1 MMMTSAQRLIIHYA
15 QCETP
20 VLPMGHT
27 AGHKVD
33 GVFAAKAL
41 PVQYRPAAVRRLIQ
55 RHLIAGA
62 RVLVVALVNDFL

>member
-1 MMMTSAQRLIIHYA
+1 
-15 QCETP
+15 
-20 VLPMGHT
+20 MGHT

-62 RVLVVALVNDFL
+62 RVLVVALVNDFLSSVLPTDADVARNI